1 MIPPTPPRDTEPLIG
16 LPISLFLSL
25 LVGSLS
31 PIRSTTPLPDYP
43 FDESIISELD
53 NSMAP
58 KRTLTSVAPS
68 MTQATI
74 RKLVADSVAAALEA
88 QATTMA
94 NSQILTIP
102 IGTPDKV
109 ELLSIEGNVTASKPQ
124 TLEKAITITQRLMDE
139 VIRPGTTKKG
149 PANRSNLQPVSV
161 SCHACGEK
169 GHYRNQCPKVNN
181 SAHGR
186 AYLLRE
192 KNAHQDPNVVMDTA
206 YNIEMANGNLVDTN
220 TIIQGCTLILLNKPF
235 KIDLTPIKLD
245 SFDVVIGM
253 DWLSKYHARIICD
266 KKVVHIPID
275 DETLIIREDIP
286 VVEEFLEVFPD
297 DLPCLPSIRQVEF
310 QIDLIPGAA
319 PVARAPYILAISEMQ
334 ELSDQ
339 LQ

>member
-1 MIPPTPPRDTEPLIG
+1 MDRSIGIDESRLCLPARFLEPLYLGIMDMINDQDIEHMIPPTPPRDTEPLIG

-109 ELLSIEGNVTASKPQ
+109 ELL
-124 TLEKAITITQRLMDE
+124 
-139 VIRPGTTKKG
+139 
-149 PANRSNLQPVSV
+149 
-161 SCHACGEK
+161 
-169 GHYRNQCPKVNN
+169 
-181 SAHGR
+181 
-186 AYLLRE
+186 
-192 KNAHQDPNVVMDTA
+192 
-206 YNIEMANGNLVDTN
+206 
-220 TIIQGCTLILLNKPF
+220 
-235 KIDLTPIKLD
+235 
-245 SFDVVIGM
+245 
-253 DWLSKYHARIICD
+253 
-266 KKVVHIPID
+266 
-275 DETLIIREDIP
+275 
-286 VVEEFLEVFPD
+286 
-297 DLPCLPSIRQVEF
+297 
-310 QIDLIPGAA
+310 
-319 PVARAPYILAISEMQ
+319 
-334 ELSDQ
+334 
-339 LQ
+339 